1 MHTDITIAD
10 AIIAVSET
18 SAEALLGEG
27 WEGSGDYYD
36 LGAYPGDAE
45 ALRDELGREPTQ
57 DERRRLE
64 AAIRERLDAA
74 AEAEA
79 AS

>member
-1 MHTDITIAD
+1 MHTYTMIAA
-10 AIIAVSET
+10 AIAAVSET
-18 SAEALLGEG
+18 S
-27 WEGSGDYYD
+27 
-36 LGAYPGDAE
+36 AE

-74 AEAEA
+74 AEA